1 VGPGAAGPKNKNLE
15 NWPCQPPPGHYN
27 GSVGGNGRVAN
38 NAGCNMVQQ
47 GWVAVAVAG
56 TVENLVGNYP
66 TALEAVRA
74 LEASGAADG
83 FVCRAGAEEAQY
95 VLDGG
100 VLHSIDD

>member
-1 VGPGAAGPKNKNLE
+1 M
-15 NWPCQPPPGHYN
+15 
-27 GSVGGNGRVAN
+27 R
-38 NAGCNMVQQ
+38 QQ
-47 GWVAVAVAG
+47 WNAVAVAG
-56 TVENLVGNYP
+56 TAENTVGTYP